1 MAKHYTNPAPK
12 PRAVIGTPWWIRLAV
27 YVVVAAVGLALVAFG
42 IASPEQVDGWLGQ
55 TGGLAALIGGALAAV
70 NTGRESDEAPVGVVI
85 DQPAT
90 PEPEDAPTSLPV
102 YTGPTTAG
110 E

>member
-42 IASPEQVDGWLGQ
+42 IASPEQV
-55 TGGLAALIGGALAAV
+55 
-70 NTGRESDEAPVGVVI
+70 GVVI
-85 DQPAT
+85 EQPAT
-90 PEPEDAPTSLPV
+90 PEPEDVPTLPV

>member
-42 IASPEQVDGWLGQ
+42 IASPEQVDSWLGQ

-85 DQPAT
+85 EQPAT
-90 PEPEDAPTSLPV
+90 PEPEDAPTLPV

>member
-42 IASPEQVDGWLGQ
+42 IVSPDEVDGWLGQ

-85 DQPAT
+85 EQPAT
-90 PEPEDAPTSLPV
+90 PAPDTPTALPV